1 MFHTVLFW
9 YMVLWVPVGGN
20 DGLEKASVVFLYLFF
35 PPYFSFCADHIRC
48 IIILLHSLLC
58 YLKVNSTLRSM

>member
-20 DGLEKASVVFLYLFF
+20 DGLETASVVFLYLFF
-35 PPYFSFCADHIRC
+35 LL
-48 IIILLHSLLC
+48 ILPFVQITFGVLLF
-58 YLKVNSTLRSM
+58 YSTAYCVTSR